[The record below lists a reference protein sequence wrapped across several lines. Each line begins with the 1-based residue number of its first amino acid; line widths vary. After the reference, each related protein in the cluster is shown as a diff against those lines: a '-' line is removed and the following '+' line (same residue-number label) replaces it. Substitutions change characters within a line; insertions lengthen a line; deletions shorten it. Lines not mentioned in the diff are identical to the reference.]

1 MNNTEEM
8 IKDGNT
14 EDFLSS
20 IFIILGLLSIY
31 GDQVQKK
38 YIQTNNQEYQ
48 KQANNIFD
56 TIIFIT
62 FILYIFFLYR
72 NYKNYEKAPK
82 QKKELFQV
90 RLLGS
95 CFFLAGILCTMYFQ
109 FNNRN
114 YAGVPEL

>member
-8 IKDGNT
+8 IKDLNT

-62 FILYIFFLYR
+62 FILYIFKYF
-72 NYKNYEKAPK
+72 KNIDSSIIKIM
-82 QKKELFQV
+82 KKLPNKKKSYFKFDYLV
-90 RLLGS
+90 VV
-95 CFFLAGILCTMYFQ
+95 FF
-109 FNNRN
+109 
-114 YAGVPEL
+114 

>member
-8 IKDGNT
+8 IKDLNT

-72 NYKNYEKAPK
+72 NYKNYEKEK
-82 QKKELFQV
+82 TVLYKIGISYLKLMLFKIFIYLPFYYV
-90 RLLGS
+90 
-95 CFFLAGILCTMYFQ
+95 Y
-109 FNNRN
+109 
-114 YAGVPEL
+114 V